1 MKNKVI
7 SFFIIFLIL
16 AILIVIPSLSNKAS
30 IIGLIIY
37 NSDEKT
43 LILQNKDLLHDTSID
58 LIHNK
63 NLSKLEELESKKDNI
78 ISYLE
83 FNLDAIENDV
93 NIKTASLCI
102 FISQIS
108 EPVKLSTSK
117 VKSDWKEDFDSSN
130 HPCIEQNT
138 CILDSET
145 LVNENALKNWICLDV
160 TNSIKDLTE
169 IDKKTAFLT
178 ISSNN
183 SQADV
188 KFYSKE
194 YTDSSLSPYLKISYQ
209 TANTAPLLTIDS
221 PKNNEIYTEKINLSF
236 AVSDSEENLDS
247 CFYNLNDKENQS
259 LANCESAT
267 ISLEK
272 GYYKLNIFAKD
283 SSGLETKKS
292 LYFEIKKENSLTQEN
307 IILNENQTFYEIN
320 ESIKVLQDL
329 NVEFFVKPDLSYKKG
344 DVDKI
349 NFGVKNS
356 GIFFLNKCTLQIS
369 EEINKLIKNNQE
381 KGLSAGEKFDY
392 ILDLS
397 IPQET
402 SPNIYSGSIMLKCE
416 EGIAKKEINI
426 QIYRPSFDFNM
437 ISYERDSTSLKV
449 TYLIEEFDNENK
461 ELILEYSLVDLD
473 NVIRKSGQ
481 EPIVLGSGFSGNQI
495 LIFELPKDSFG
506 EFILSLKLSDGQV
519 EIKTEKEIFLPSKG
533 LTGLAI
539 SEDNKKSISFYGVM
553 IILLIS
559 SFAIFKFIF
568 TYVKRIKWNSQE
580 TSEKPEGLQSDKL
593 IKLDLDE
600 EQTELIE

>member
-16 AILIVIPSLSNKAS
+16 ATLIVIPSLSNKAS

-43 LILQNKDLLHDTSID
+43 LILQNEDLLHDTSID
-58 LIHNK
+58 LIRSQ
-63 NLSKLEELESKKDNI
+63 NLSKLEELEAKKDNK

-83 FNLDAIENDV
+83 FNLDAIENDI

-102 FISQIS
+102 FISQLS
-108 EPVKLSTSK
+108 ESVKLSTSK

-247 CFYNLNDKENQS
+247 CFYNLNDN
-259 LANCESAT
+259 
-267 ISLEK
+267 EK
-272 GYYKLNIFAKD
+272 
-283 SSGLETKKS
+283 
-292 LYFEIKKENSLTQEN
+292 
-307 IILNENQTFYEIN
+307 QTFYEIN

-402 SPNIYSGSIMLKCE
+402 NPNIYSGSIMLKCE
-416 EGIAKKEINI
+416 EGIAKREINI

-539 SEDNKKSISFYGVM
+539 SEDNKRSISFYGVM
-553 IILLIS
+553 IILIIS
-559 SFAIFKFIF
+559 AFAIFKFIF
-568 TYVKRIKWNSQE
+568 TYSKRIKRNSQE

-600 EQTELIE
+600 KQTELIE